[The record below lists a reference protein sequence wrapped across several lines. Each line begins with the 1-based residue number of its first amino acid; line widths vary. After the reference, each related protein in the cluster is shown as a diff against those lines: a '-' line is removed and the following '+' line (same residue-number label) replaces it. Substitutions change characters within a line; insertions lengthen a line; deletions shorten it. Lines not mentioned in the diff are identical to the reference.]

1 MAYIEPQTKVWI
13 CTGVPL
19 TPAYDDTLTFENKQQ
34 QTEYFM
40 GKAQWVSTRFSVLK
54 EKQGVLRMEGNV
66 NKFYNC
72 NYMIFLNENFTNKY
86 FYAFITDVEYIN
98 PETTFVYFSLDVM
111 QTWLFDF
118 IIERSLVEREHVED
132 DTIFKHLEPEGI
144 ECNELLA
151 FDVQTFDQYIG
162 TKMMVIGTTVN
173 PQEYEP
179 GAVTRFYFAPDY
191 DDWTISNI
199 EAVKPSIRYEVKYNT
214 LQQFFEVPIEVTEF
228 KCKVSYENNVDLHVS
243 ILPYNLYFT
252 RQGDTFISKKFSG
265 NQPGVG

>member
-19 TPAYDDTLTFENKQQ
+19 TPAYDDTLTFENKQKQ
-34 QTEYFM
+34 AEYFM
-40 GKAQWVSTRFSVLK
+40 AKAQWVSTRFSVLK

-118 IIERSLVEREHVED
+118 QIERSLVEREHVED
-132 DTIFKHLEPEGI
+132 DTVFKHLEPEGI

-179 GAVTRFYFAPDY
+179 GAVTRFYFDLNFSG
-191 DDWTISNI
+191 WTISDIDI
-199 EAVKPSIRYEVKYNT
+199 EAVKPSIRYEVKYNS

-228 KCKVSYENNVDLHVS
+228 KCKVKYES
-243 ILPYNLYFT
+243 SASSGPYNKLWYFT
-252 RQGDTFISKKFSG
+252 RQGDTFNS
-265 NQPGVG
+265 QRYLDDEPGLG